1 MLNKERAFSIL
12 ICFVLLF
19 VLGMIYQ
26 PAISWLFSAWLNN
39 EYYNHGLLLLPV
51 SALLIWH
58 KQSEI
63 YRGEPELRH
72 LIPLGAGFALYVG
85 GVFLHQ
91 PTLFCC
97 SLLLVSAGLALLFL
111 GDGAKPL
118 LFPIFLFAFAIP
130 IPDFDRV
137 AIPLQHLSA
146 LASSSILG
154 IMGLPVSMD
163 GNLINLAGSSYWIAP
178 ACSGL
183 NRIMPLFA
191 LTAILVYLA
200 EGSTLQK
207 LMLFAPVIPIA
218 LLSNIVRICFTI
230 LVGYRF
236 GLEACI
242 SFTHTVSGI
251 LFFLVAIALVLLCAR
266 LLKLKLPSTNKP

>member
-1 MLNKERAFSIL
+1 MDAVKIKRLFAIL
-12 ICFVLLF
+12 ICFVLLL
-19 VLGMIYQ
+19 VLGIIYY
-26 PAISWLFSAWLNN
+26 PAISWLVCAWLNN

-51 SALLIWH
+51 SALLIWY
-58 KQSEI
+58 KRSGI

-97 SLLLVSAGLALLFL
+97 SLLIVSAGLALLFL
-111 GDGAKPL
+111 GSGAKPL
-118 LFPIFLFAFAIP
+118 IFPIFLFAFAIP
-130 IPDFDRV
+130 IPGFDEF

-154 IMGLPVSMD
+154 RIGVPVSMD

-191 LTAILVYLA
+191 LTAILVYLT
-200 EGSTLQK
+200 EGSTLKK
-207 LMLFAPVIPIA
+207 LTLFASVIPIA
-218 LLSNIVRICFTI
+218 LLSNIVRICFTL

-236 GLEACI
+236 GLEAGI
-242 SFTHTVSGI
+242 SFFHTFSGI
-251 LFFLVAIALVLLCAR
+251 LFFLVATALVLLCAR
-266 LLKLKLPSTNKP
+266 LLKLKLP